1 MRMTEL
7 WVFGYGSLMWR
18 PGFPFETQAP
28 GLLNGAHRALCVY
41 SILHRGTSEQP
52 GLVLGLDR
60 GGACRGV
67 AFRVKQGAEAET
79 VAYLR
84 EREQV
89 TEVYRET
96 YRAVRLLDGSDRTVR
111 ALTYLADPN
120 HVQYAGR
127 LSLDEQLRI
136 VRDCEGEAGANVDY
150 VLNTVRHLEEEGVH
164 DPGLA
169 RLAARR
175 AGRETKPAGLAGF
188 DSGAS
193 LASSGMPKK

>member
-1 MRMTEL
+1 MAEL

-18 PGFPFETQAP
+18 PGFPHDKQAP
-28 GLLNGAHRALCVY
+28 GLLRGAHRALCIY
-41 SILHRGTSEQP
+41 SVLHRGTHERP

-67 AFRVKQGAEAET
+67 TFRVSQGAEEAT

-89 TEVYRET
+89 TEVYREA
-96 YRAVRLLDGSDRTVR
+96 YRPVRLLDGSGRTVR
-111 ALTYLADPN
+111 ALTFLADTS

-136 VRDCEGEAGANVDY
+136 VRACCGEAGDNVEY

-164 DPGLA
+164 D
-169 RLAARR
+169 
-175 AGRETKPAGLAGF
+175 AGLAHLAAQLR
-188 DSGAS
+188 DSA
-193 LASSGMPKK
+193 